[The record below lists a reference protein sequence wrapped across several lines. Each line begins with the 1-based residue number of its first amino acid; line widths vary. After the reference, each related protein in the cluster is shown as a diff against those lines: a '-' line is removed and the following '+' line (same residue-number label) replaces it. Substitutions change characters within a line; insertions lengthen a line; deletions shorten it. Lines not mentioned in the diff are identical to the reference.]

1 MSLDLV
7 FFVLR
12 RLITLVFIALIVLL
26 WARAIVSWLT
36 PALLRP
42 EHPIVRFLDRAT
54 APMLEPLR
62 KRLPSMALGMFD
74 LSFTVGF
81 IFALWVLG
89 TLEFVIS
96 AALP

>member
-1 MSLDLV
+1 MLRNLISV
-7 FFVLR
+7 F
-12 RLITLVFIALIVLL
+12 FIALILLL

-42 EHPIVRFLDRAT
+42 DHPIVRFLDRAT

-62 KRLPSMALGMFD
+62 KRIPSMSVGMFD
-74 LSFTVGF
+74 LSFTIAF
-81 IFALWVLG
+81 IFAIWVLG
-89 TLEFVIS
+89 TLEFVIP